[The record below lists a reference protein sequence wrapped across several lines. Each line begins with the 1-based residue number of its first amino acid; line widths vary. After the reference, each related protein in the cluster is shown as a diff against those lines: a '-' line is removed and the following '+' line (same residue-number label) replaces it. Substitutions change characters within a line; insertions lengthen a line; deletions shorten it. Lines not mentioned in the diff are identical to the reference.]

1 MEIVDPTT
9 AGTSKKRRCDAD
21 HLRQLQEV
29 RRDQVG
35 AANTRLQSLQT
46 PLQQEKQPYCRLVL
60 LGYGISRL
68 DHGPGGDHGVEIST
82 KVRERFE
89 HRHLGDRV
97 EVATL
102 VENEVDVSER
112 LEPATKPALRL
123 AHALRHGPDL
133 PVVRAQQHHHPVG
146 FTERVGA
153 ENDSLVVDDRH
164 EIDRV
169 FRDLRSLGFMALL
182 PDEQIESF
190 TEDNPDWKWSD
201 SEITRTYEFEDF
213 NESMGFVVRV
223 ALEAEKANHHP
234 DIDIRWNK
242 VTLTLSTHSEGG
254 LTDKDLELAT
264 TADRLVGP
272 HTSGS

>member
-1 MEIVDPTT
+1 
-9 AGTSKKRRCDAD
+9 
-21 HLRQLQEV
+21 
-29 RRDQVG
+29 
-35 AANTRLQSLQT
+35 
-46 PLQQEKQPYCRLVL
+46 
-60 LGYGISRL
+60 
-68 DHGPGGDHGVEIST
+68 
-82 KVRERFE
+82 
-89 HRHLGDRV
+89 
-97 EVATL
+97 
-102 VENEVDVSER
+102 
-112 LEPATKPALRL
+112 
-123 AHALRHGPDL
+123 
-133 PVVRAQQHHHPVG
+133 
-146 FTERVGA
+146 
-153 ENDSLVVDDRH
+153 
-164 EIDRV
+164 
-169 FRDLRSLGFMALL
+169 MALL

-272 HTSGS
+272 RSSGS